1 MPSDPARKSSDGP
14 APAQAGQAVTE
25 RQVTAAAEAAGAD
38 RRRFETGTARAD
50 AARPA
55 RSPAGTGAT
64 GPARSSAGVLADRL
78 AAALVHHEP
87 GWRLPR
93 HTALARRYNVS
104 TAQIDA
110 ALGELAA
117 RRLIRRL
124 PDGQLYRVSPAECLI
139 PLAGT
144 PRLAAHIDPMG
155 GQIACRSRQVS
166 WRRVPED
173 IGWALG
179 VAPGDPACVI
189 RLLWTSDGEPAALAT
204 TYLARHLA
212 GNPAG
217 QGDEPLTVPPAV
229 LAALPL
235 LAAPGMDDWPPG
247 FLLPGADGGTAA
259 SGAPGADPEPAGA
272 GMSGAGKGAARAGM
286 SGAGA
291 GLADSGASRE
301 GEGAARAGMSG
312 AGAGPADS
320 GASREGEGAARAGM
334 SGAGAG
340 PADSGASREGEG
352 AARAGMSGAGAGPA
366 ESSDEPVAARTE
378 VSGVTDW
385 ARHAADP
392 GAAAEARHAGTGDPA
407 VVRTEPAA
415 ADAGEP
421 GTAASGEPG
430 TAACLPRALFVELQ
444 PPPPAVARS
453 LRLSAGQPAAMI
465 TVRFDEP
472 AGGRAAALMV
482 AVLRPDLFRIVVE
495 SPASGSPG
503 RTAGSFSGAWTY
515 ALQDWEP

>member
-1 MPSDPARKSSDGP
+1 MPSDPARKASDGP
-14 APAQAGQAVTE
+14 ALTEAEPAFTDRSRTPADKVAEPGRDPHRPGAAHGDSARRPSSPGSAG
-25 RQVTAAAEAAGAD
+25 
-38 RRRFETGTARAD
+38 
-50 AARPA
+50 
-55 RSPAGTGAT
+55 GTG
-64 GPARSSAGVLADRL
+64 PPRSSAGVLANRL

-93 HTALARRYNVS
+93 HTTLARRYNVS

-117 RRLIRRL
+117 RRLVRRL
-124 PDGQLYRVSPAECLI
+124 PDGQLYRASPAEYLI

-179 VAPGDPACVI
+179 VAPGDSACVV

-212 GNPAG
+212 GKPAS
-217 QGDEPLTVPPAV
+217 QGDESLTVPPAV

-235 LAAPGMDDWPPG
+235 LAAPGMDEGPAG
-247 FLLPGADGGTAA
+247 FLLPGAAGRTAA
-259 SGAPGADPEPAGA
+259 SGAPGADAEPAGS
-272 GMSGAGKGAARAGM
+272 GMPGAGEGAGPDQSGVPRQGGGAAVPGAVPGADAGPAR
-286 SGAGA
+286 SGVPREGAGA
-291 GLADSGASRE
+291 APG
-301 GEGAARAGMSG
+301 
-312 AGAGPADS
+312 
-320 GASREGEGAARAGM
+320 
-334 SGAGAG
+334 
-340 PADSGASREGEG
+340 
-352 AARAGMSGAGAGPA
+352 
-366 ESSDEPVAARTE
+366 
-378 VSGVTDW
+378 GV
-385 ARHAADP
+385 P
-392 GAAAEARHAGTGDPA
+392 GADAD
-407 VVRTEPAA
+407 

-421 GTAASGEPG
+421 DTTAY
-430 TAACLPRALFVELQ
+430 LPRALFVELQ
-444 PPPPAVARS
+444 PPPPALARS

-472 AGGRAAALMV
+472 AGGRAAALTV
-482 AVLRPDLFRIVVE
+482 AVLRPDMFRIVVE
-495 SPASGSPG
+495 SPDSPSPDSPSPD
-503 RTAGSFSGAWTY
+503 RTAGSFSAAWTS

>member
-1 MPSDPARKSSDGP
+1 MPSDPARKASDGP
-14 APAQAGQAVTE
+14 ALNEAGPAFTD
-25 RQVTAAAEAAGAD
+25 RSRAAADKVAEPGRDPHRPGAAHADSARRPSSPGGA
-38 RRRFETGTARAD
+38 G
-50 AARPA
+50 
-55 RSPAGTGAT
+55 GTG
-64 GPARSSAGVLADRL
+64 PPRSSAGVLADRL

-144 PRLAAHIDPMG
+144 PRLAARIDPMG

-212 GNPAG
+212 GNPAS

-247 FLLPGADGGTAA
+247 FLLPGAVGGTAA
-259 SGAPGADPEPAGA
+259 SGAPGADPEPTG
-272 GMSGAGKGAARAGM
+272 SGIPSA
-286 SGAGA
+286 
-291 GLADSGASRE
+291 
-301 GEGAARAGMSG
+301 GEGAARA
-312 AGAGPADS
+312 
-320 GASREGEGAARAGM
+320 
-334 SGAGAG
+334 
-340 PADSGASREGEG
+340 
-352 AARAGMSGAGAGPA
+352 
-366 ESSDEPVAARTE
+366 
-378 VSGVTDW
+378 
-385 ARHAADP
+385 
-392 GAAAEARHAGTGDPA
+392 AAAA
-407 VVRTEPAA
+407 V
-415 ADAGEP
+415 DAGEP

-430 TAACLPRALFVELQ
+430 AAASGEPRTAACLPRALFVELQ

-453 LRLSAGQPAAMI
+453 LRLSAGQSAAMI

-472 AGGRAAALMV
+472 AGGRAAALTV
-482 AVLRPDLFRIVVE
+482 AVLRPDMFRIVVE